1 MHSRQCCVCNN
12 DHSYTSELQWHL
24 PISIQEDILHHTEGF
39 LLGVFNPE
47 VLHQLE
53 KVQKYICKLGAQ
65 NVQYLPH
72 NMYQMICTC
81 GRINLHRPVTSSVA
95 VEQFVFQCT
104 CGLQSQMAKKQ
115 TWIHHRTA
123 ICEGYTL
130 LASQNAPPSFP
141 LHRKASAQYSTNGA
155 KCKHISCCTF
165 VAQV

>member
-1 MHSRQCCVCNN
+1 MIIHTLVNFSGTFRSAFKKTFCTTLMGSFSGYSTLKFFINWRRYEN
-12 DHSYTSELQWHL
+12 TSVNLVHKMF
-24 PISIQEDILHHTEGF
+24 STC
-39 LLGVFNPE
+39 
-47 VLHQLE
+47 
-53 KVQKYICKLGAQ
+53 YI
-65 NVQYLPH
+65 H

-95 VEQFVFQCT
+95 ARQFVFQCT

-115 TWIHHRTA
+115 TWTRHRTA

-130 LASQNAPPSFP
+130 LGSQNALPSFP

-155 KCKHISCCTF
+155 KYKHISCCTF